1 MTGRTKQASQSEVP
15 IPSDE
20 ELERVR
26 ELCRAGVVRG
36 KYKYLRVS
44 VRDGRVRVSIPNRV
58 SRAAEADFIE
68 KHLVQV
74 SLWLRKQ
81 KEAVRERRENDPLS
95 ARYHDGGRIAYLGK
109 PLKIRCM
116 PVVPTTRLAC
126 EGREL
131 WIKAP
136 LAASP
141 ELVQKLVLKWLLER
155 FNEHLLKRLDYWTS
169 VTGLHPREVK
179 ASNAK
184 ARWGSCT
191 RMGVVRISWRTICL
205 RPDVL
210 DYVIVHELVHLKHF
224 DHSQAF
230 WQTVRGFF
238 PECGHTRSY
247 LKGICAQELA

>member
-95 ARYHDGGRIAYLGK
+95 ARYHDGGRIAYLGN

-116 PVVPTTRLAC
+116 PVVPATRLAC

-136 LAASP
+136 FAASP
-141 ELVQKLVLKWLLER
+141 ELVQKLVLEWLWER
-155 FNEHLLKRLDYWTS
+155 FRERLMTRLNYWTF
-169 VTGLHPREVK
+169 VTGLRPREVK

-191 RMGVVRISWRTICL
+191 RTGVVRISWRTICL
-205 RPDVL
+205 CSDVL
-210 DYVIVHELVHLKHF
+210 DYVIVHELAHLKHF

-230 WQTVRGFF
+230 WQTVRLFL
-238 PECGHTRSY
+238 PEYDRVRSY
-247 LKGICAQELA
+247 LKGICAPELA

>member
-1 MTGRTKQASQSEVP
+1 MTGRTKQASPSEVP

-74 SLWLRKQ
+74 AQWLRRQ
-81 KEAVRERRENDPLS
+81 NEAERERRENDPLS
-95 ARYHDGGRIAYLGK
+95 ACYQNGGRIAYLGN
-109 PLKIRCM
+109 PLTIRCM
-116 PVVPTTRLAC
+116 PAVPATRLAC
-126 EGREL
+126 DDREL
-131 WIKAP
+131 WLKASF
-136 LAASP
+136 AATR
-141 ELVQKLVLKWLLER
+141 ELVQKLVSGWLLER
-155 FNEHLLKRLDYWTS
+155 FHERLVKRMDYWTS
-169 VTGLHPREVK
+169 VMGLHPREVK

-191 RMGVVRISWRTICL
+191 RTGVVRISWRTICL
-205 RPDVL
+205 QPAVL
-210 DYVIVHELVHLKHF
+210 DYVIVHELAHLNHF
-224 DHSQAF
+224 DHSPAF
-230 WQTVRGFF
+230 WQTVRLFF
-238 PECGHTRSY
+238 PECDRVRSY
-247 LKGICAQELA
+247 LKGICAPELA

>member
-1 MTGRTKQASQSEVP
+1 M
-15 IPSDE
+15 
-20 ELERVR
+20 
-26 ELCRAGVVRG
+26 
-36 KYKYLRVS
+36 
-44 VRDGRVRVSIPNRV
+44 
-58 SRAAEADFIE
+58 
-68 KHLVQV
+68 QV
-74 SLWLRKQ
+74 SQWLRKQ
-81 KEAVRERRENDPLS
+81 NEAVRERRENDPLS

-155 FNEHLLKRLDYWTS
+155 FNEHLRKRLDYWTS

-184 ARWGSCT
+184 ARWGSCDAEHA
-191 RMGVVRISWRTICL
+191 IKLNWRLSMLPTDL
-205 RPDVL
+205 QE
-210 DYVIVHELVHLKHF
+210 YVIVHELCHIAHL
-224 DHSQAF
+224 DHSPAF
-230 WQTVRGFF
+230 WREVEKVLPDQAARKK
-238 PECGHTRSY
+238 R
-247 LKGICAQELA
+247 LKEFSFLTLLYR